1 MDSKTQLRS
10 AVRLALWSSA
20 AGTALVGT
28 AVAQEARFEEIVVT
42 GTRIVTP
49 GLTANSPI
57 ATVDAAE
64 IDFTQPVAIEELIRT
79 LPWAAPAIG
88 PGVNNGTG
96 GGATIDMRGLGPNR
110 TLVLIDGRRVVP
122 FDLEGRVDTNTIPVA
137 LLERV
142 DLVTGGA
149 SAVYGADAVTGVVNF
164 LLRRDFE
171 GIDLSASYGI
181 SGESDT
187 ERYRA
192 DMTIGGNLDDGRGNV
207 ALSVGYTEAKPLL
220 QGDRSFGQDS
230 LSSATGAAQ
239 GSPTAIPVTSLAP
252 NFGFPSGAA
261 QIDPDTG
268 EFVDL
273 FSTYNFNPQNY
284 YITPLERYQATALGH
299 YSITDRIE
307 GYGHLFYTRSNVD
320 AQLASSGTFFNVY
333 QLPIGN
339 PYLPEPAR
347 QQLCAQ
353 VENLAGPCAVG
364 NAEDEI
370 VMALGRRITELG
382 PRLNNH
388 ETTMFQYN
396 VGVRGEITNNWSFD
410 AYWSHGESNQSQ
422 TRSNWGSYSKVQQA
436 LRVNPNDPTQ
446 CLDPSNGCV
455 PLDLFGLEGSITPEM
470 VAFINQDALLR
481 QEVDQDVLA
490 GFITGSVGQ
499 NVMASNY
506 PVGLAFGVEYR
517 ELAAAN
523 KSDAASQIQNEVLGT
538 GAPTPDR
545 AGKFDLKEIY
555 AETLVPLISDRPLAH
570 ALTLEAGY
578 RWTEFSTDSSQTYGS
593 WKFGGEWAPTEGL
606 RFRAM
611 RQRATRAP
619 NVDELFQPPVS
630 GLSNLDTDPC
640 QGNAINPAEANTP
653 GTLSNL
659 CRETGVPLQQIGT
672 LSAPS
677 AGQINVLLAGNP
689 ELGPE
694 KADTTTVGFV
704 WQPRFADGL
713 ILTLDYYRIK
723 LNDAISEPSETDIL
737 VDCYDPSRNP
747 GLTFNAACAQ
757 VLRSPVT
764 GTFNGADAPG
774 VQLPTSNL
782 GFMETDGFDLGVH
795 YRFDFTSPRWGSLE
809 LGFMANKVE
818 SAVFQATPG
827 SVRRECMGFYSV
839 ACGATG
845 PDAAP
850 EWKWTQRTTWTTG
863 NFDVSLQW
871 RHISGMDEEPGGTD
885 FLPAFASISSY
896 NLYDLSAAW
905 QATDAIRLNLVV
917 RNLLDEKPPIIG
929 NTIGT
934 TSFNSGNTF
943 PQFYDVIGRYFTV
956 AASMRF

>member
-1 MDSKTQLRS
+1 MYTNPKLRS
-10 AVRLALWSSA
+10 AIRLALYSGA
-20 AGTALVGT
+20 VGAALAGTAF
-28 AVAQEARFEEIVVT
+28 AQEPQTEEILVT

-64 IDFTQPVAIEELIRT
+64 IDFSQPVAIEELIRT

-149 SAVYGADAVTGVVNF
+149 SAVYGADAVAGVVNF

-171 GIDLSASYGI
+171 GIDISTSYGF
-181 SGESDT
+181 SGESDA

-192 DMTIGGNLDDGRGNV
+192 DLTIGGNLADGRGNV

-220 QGDRSFGQDS
+220 QGDRPFGVDS
-230 LSSATGAAQ
+230 LSSATGDPQ
-239 GSPTAIPVTSLAP
+239 GSATAIPVVSLAP

-261 QIDPDTG
+261 QIDFDTG

-273 FSTYNFNPQNY
+273 YTTYNFNPDNF
-284 YITPLERYQATALGH
+284 YITPLERYQATALGT
-299 YSITDRIE
+299 YEISNRVE
-307 GYGHLFYTRSNVD
+307 GYGQLFYTRSNVD

-333 QLPIGN
+333 QVPIGN
-339 PYLPEPAR
+339 PYLPDPAR

-353 VENLAGPCAVG
+353 LEDMAGPCAEG
-364 NAEDEI
+364 NIEDEI
-370 VMALGRRITELG
+370 VMSLGRRITEFG
-382 PRLNNH
+382 PRLNDH
-388 ETTMFQYN
+388 ETTMFQFN
-396 VGVRGEITNNWSFD
+396 VGVRGDINTNWSYD
-410 AYWSHGESNQSQ
+410 AYWSHGESNQVQ
-422 TRSNWGSYSKVQQA
+422 TRGNWGSYAKVQQA
-436 LRVNPNDPTQ
+436 LRVDPDDPTQ
-446 CLDPSNGCV
+446 CLDPANNCV
-455 PLDLFGLEGSITPEM
+455 PLDLFGPEGSITPEM
-470 VAFINQDALLR
+470 VAFINQDAILR
-481 QEVDQDVLA
+481 QEVDQDIFA
-490 GFITGSVGQ
+490 GFVSGSIGQ
-499 NVMASNY
+499 NILASNY
-506 PVGLAFGVEYR
+506 PVGVAFGVEYR
-517 ELAAAN
+517 QVSAAN

-545 AGKFDLKEIY
+545 SGKFDLREVY
-555 AETLVPLISDRPLAH
+555 AETLVPLISDRPLAQ

-578 RWTEFSTDSSQTYGS
+578 RWTEFSTDTSQSYGS
-593 WKFGGEWAPTEGL
+593 WKFGGEWAPVEGF

-611 RQRATRAP
+611 RQRATRSP
-619 NVDELFQPPVS
+619 NVNELFQPPVS

-640 QGNAINPAEANTP
+640 QGNNINQAEADQP

-659 CRETGVPLQQIGT
+659 CLLTGVPQGQIGS
-672 LSAPS
+672 LPAPS

-694 KADTTTVGFV
+694 KADTSTIGFV
-704 WQPRFADGL
+704 WQPQFVNNL
-713 ILTLDYYRIK
+713 SVTLDYYRIK

-737 VDCYDPSRNP
+737 TDCYDPSRNP

-782 GFMETDGFDLGVH
+782 GFMETDGFDVGIN
-795 YRFDFTSPRWGSLE
+795 YRFDFRDARWGSLE
-809 LGFMANKVE
+809 IGLLANRAE

-827 SVRRECMGFYSV
+827 SVRRECVGYYSV

-850 EWKWTQRTTWTTG
+850 EWKWTQRTTWMAG
-863 NFDVSLQW
+863 NFDMSLQW
-871 RHISGMDEEPGGTD
+871 RHISSMIEEPGGTE

-896 NLYDLSAAW
+896 DLFDLSGAW
-905 QATDAIRLNLVV
+905 QATDAIRVNLVV
-917 RNLLDEKPPIIG
+917 RNLFDKSPPIIG

-943 PQFYDVIGRYFTV
+943 PQFYDVVGRYFTV